1 MPKIS
6 EATVAQHHAAQHSAV
21 LRAAERLIVAR
32 DGQVPTIAEVA
43 AEVGLAR
50 SSVYQYVTSRKD
62 LIIQLNLMAIQRWID
77 ELSSLMSNTADN
89 PGDRIAAYVDAA
101 LRLFVSG
108 PHGPLVAAAK
118 QYPEAFNDERVVK
131 AHAETEPTLRRL
143 LGDVSLFSLPLIDA
157 AIQRAAEMVTHSGA
171 DVDEVSATLQ
181 RMARAG
187 LE

>member
-6 EATVAQHHAAQHSAV
+6 EATVAEHRAAQHSAV
-21 LRAAERLIVAR
+21 LSAAERLIVAN
-32 DGQVPTIAEVA
+32 DGHVPTIAEVA

-62 LIIQLNLMAIQRWID
+62 LVIQLNLMAIEKWTVA
-77 ELSSLMSNTADN
+77 LSSLVSNTADN

-108 PHGPLVAAAK
+108 SHGPLVAAAQ
-118 QYPEAFNDERVVK
+118 QYPEAFSDERVQK
-131 AHAETEPTLRRL
+131 AHSAMEPTLHKL

-157 AIQRAAEMVTHSGA
+157 AIQRGADMVTHSGA
-171 DVDEVSATLQ
+171 DLVEVSAALQ